1 MALVVYLESCTHN
14 VIFMP
19 TEKIASLSHSKPQR
33 RSRLLGI
40 GVGVMLSFLLLA
52 AVSTAYFSGI
62 FVSASNDSPSEL
74 IIRNVTD
81 NSAELY
87 WATQDETQGLIQY
100 GTNPSELTLIA
111 PEVTAGKEHIQVLT
125 LLQPSTT
132 YYFRIKIGEKEFD
145 NGGVPWTFGTKESG
159 ASAAPTKNEDV
170 QTEPQPVNP
179 TQEAV
184 QAPPV
189 AIPTASAT
197 GNCPSTTNCETIKN
211 LLGQGCSTSDYIMCL
226 QKK

>member
-1 MALVVYLESCTHN
+1 
-14 VIFMP
+14 MP
-19 TEKIASLSHSKPQR
+19 TEKIASVSHSKPKR

-62 FVSASNDSPSEL
+62 FVSASNDSPTEL
-74 IIRNVTD
+74 IIRNVSDT
-81 NSAELY
+81 SAELY
-87 WATQDETQGLIQY
+87 WTTQDETQGLIQY

-111 PEVTAGKEHIQVLT
+111 PEVTSGKEHIQVLT

-145 NGGVPWTFGTKESG
+145 NGGVPWTFGTKETGVGGGTTQQTTPVG
-159 ASAAPTKNEDV
+159 AETPEEVGTMPS
-170 QTEPQPVNP
+170 
-179 TQEAV
+179 
-184 QAPPV
+184 
-189 AIPTASAT
+189 PTAAQAVPPAESTPVT
-197 GNCPSTTNCETIKN
+197 GGGAAGSCPATTNCEEIKN
-211 LLGQGCSTSDYIMCL
+211 MLGQGCQTSDYIQCL

>member
-1 MALVVYLESCTHN
+1 
-14 VIFMP
+14 MP
-19 TEKIASLSHSKPQR
+19 TEKIASVSHSKPKR

-62 FVSASNDSPSEL
+62 FVSASNDSPTEL
-74 IIRNVTD
+74 IIRNVSDT
-81 NSAELY
+81 SAELY
-87 WATQDETQGLIQY
+87 WTTQDETQGLIQY

-111 PEVTAGKEHIQVLT
+111 PEVTSGKEHIQVLT

-145 NGGVPWTFGTKESG
+145 NGGVPWTFGTKEAG
-159 ASAAPTKNEDV
+159 VGGGVDKQSAPVATVAPDV
-170 QTEPQPVNP
+170 DVPSP
-179 TQEAV
+179 TQSQVATPTV
-184 QAPPV
+184 ATPAANGTCPV
-189 AIPTASAT
+189 
-197 GNCPSTTNCETIKN
+197 TTNCDEIKN
-211 LLGQGCSTSDYIMCL
+211 MLGQGCQTSDYIQCL

>member
-1 MALVVYLESCTHN
+1 
-14 VIFMP
+14 MP
-19 TEKIASLSHSKPQR
+19 TEKIASVSHSKPKK

-62 FVSASNDSPSEL
+62 FVSATNDSPTEL

-81 NSAELY
+81 TTAEIY
-87 WATQDETQGLIQY
+87 WTTQDETQGLIQY
-100 GTNPSELTLIA
+100 GTSASELTLLA
-111 PEVTAGKEHIQVLT
+111 PEVTAGKEHVQNLT

-145 NGGVPWTFGTKESG
+145 NGGVPWTFGTKEEGVSG
-159 ASAAPTKNEDV
+159 NKTNTSSETTDSQALPTGMSNEPTSAVGAQNEIGKCL
-170 QTEPQPVNP
+170 T
-179 TQEAV
+179 
-184 QAPPV
+184 
-189 AIPTASAT
+189 
-197 GNCPSTTNCETIKN
+197 TTNCDEIKN
-211 LLGQGCSTSDYIMCL
+211 LLGTVCQTSDYIKCL